1 MAKNVVIEKP
11 TEDSPN
17 DTLKFVPTDKTKDRY
32 FTVSELQPT
41 PHPSDEDPYPGIPL
55 CKIKLR
61 NLEEQGE
68 FDCRYFEL
76 KFRRSEGGCHFS
88 RTKTL

>member
-1 MAKNVVIEKP
+1 MAKNVVVEKP

-17 DTLKFVPTDKTKDRY
+17 DILKFVPTDKTKDRY
-32 FTVSELQPT
+32 FTVSELQAT
-41 PHPSDEDPYPGIPL
+41 PHPLDEDPYPGIPL

-61 NLEEQGE
+61 DLEEQGE

-76 KFRRSEGGCHFS
+76 KFRRPEGGCHFS
-88 RTKTL
+88 RTKVL